1 VAREKGPVDP
11 GLEGVAREL
20 KSKGLHSVRRVTAE
34 SVTVRKGGVVSA
46 RVDGRRMK
54 VTLLDLDGDRAR
66 VRYDAYRDGE
76 ELFHQVFWAPC
87 GKTGP
92 LAGMGSY
99 RGGKLIGVI
108 TVGQ

>member
-1 VAREKGPVDP
+1 
-11 GLEGVAREL
+11 
-20 KSKGLHSVRRVTAE
+20 
-34 SVTVRKGGVVSA
+34 
-46 RVDGRRMK
+46 MK
-54 VTLLDLDGDRAR
+54 VTLLELEGDRAR

-76 ELFHQVFWAPC
+76 ELFHQVFWTPS

-99 RGGKLIGVI
+99 RGGKLFGVI